1 MAHHRISRSA
11 IYFSFFWIL
20 SGLLLNPWFVRSLL
34 YLENGQQSLLRIFI
48 VCLYDFFAVAY
59 GIILLFKYRQAQVSV
74 KTIVFSALTCCLAI
88 LASEGLLQVMVRFI
102 PRFDHLISGKTAPQ
116 FISDERFRVV
126 PNPQFPEHDSNGF
139 RNPKVLDKAEI
150 VAVGDSFTYGTRVG
164 PRQTWP
170 YHLSRLSDQSVYNMS
185 FGGYGG
191 VEGLMLLERAI
202 PMDPAVIVFATYNGN
217 DLVEAYN
224 AVYIRNLFPEFKTQ
238 NSAKKDAIA
247 TLERS
252 DPLGVKVTEITQ
264 LMWSGPNHQNSDS
277 AAVSQKT
284 SPWKMVK
291 QLKLMRLFFAI
302 ENAVQKTF
310 VDTPAYRYKKVK
322 QNNSSTLYEV
332 FDTQN
337 FKTLFT
343 PAYRRIAMN
352 LDDARIEE
360 GLNISLQAI
369 KRMSEMSQSNSIH
382 YLVLLI
388 PTKERVFYELYPES
402 NMKPSESM
410 SWLIKEEEQIRSRTM
425 SFLDENHISCI
436 DLLPVLR
443 NCFKSGQQPYFM
455 DSDGHFNETGQ
466 AAVAEAVWQSI
477 QMQMLP
483 GRE

>member
-1 MAHHRISRSA
+1 MAHHRISGNV
-11 IYFSFFWIL
+11 IYFSFFCIL
-20 SGLLLNPWFVRSLL
+20 SGLLLNPWLVRPLL
-34 YLENGQQSLLRIFI
+34 YLENGQQSLLRFFI

-59 GIILLFKYRQAQVSV
+59 GLILLLKCRQTQVSV
-74 KTIVFSALTCCLAI
+74 KTIVFSVITCCLAI
-88 LASEGLLQVMVRFI
+88 LALEGLFQVMVRIF
-102 PRFDHLISGKTAPQ
+102 PRFDQLISGKTAPQ

-139 RNPKVLDKAEI
+139 RNPKVLDKADI
-150 VAVGDSFTYGTRVG
+150 VAVGDSFTYGTRVA
-164 PRQTWP
+164 PCQSWP
-170 YHLSRLSDQSVYNMS
+170 SQMSRLSDQSVYNMS
-185 FGGYGG
+185 FGGYGA

-202 PMDPAVIVFATYNGN
+202 RMDPAVIVFATYNGN

-238 NSAKKDAIA
+238 NTAKKDAIEM
-247 TLERS
+247 LERS
-252 DPLGVKVTEITQ
+252 DPLDVKITEITR
-264 LMWSGPNHQNSDS
+264 LMWSGPTYQNSRS
-277 AAVSQKT
+277 AASSQKT

-291 QLKLMRLFFAI
+291 QLKLMKFFFTI

-310 VDTPAYRYKKVK
+310 VDTPAYRFQNAKK
-322 QNNSSTLYEV
+322 NNNKLYEV

-343 PAYRRIAMN
+343 PAYRRVAMN

-388 PTKERVFYELYPES
+388 PTKERVFYELYPEY

-410 SWLIKEEEQIRSRTM
+410 SWLMKEEEQIRSRTM
-425 SFLDENHISCI
+425 SFLDENHISYI

-443 NCFKSGQQPYFM
+443 NCFKSGQPPYFM
-455 DSDGHFNETGQ
+455 DSDGHFNAKGQ
-466 AAVAEAVWQSI
+466 GAVAEVVWQYI
-477 QMQMLP
+477 QMQMLR
-483 GRE
+483 GSE